1 MLARH
6 PLSAALL
13 LAALASSA
21 VGCATSTAALAD
33 APRIGVFVT
42 AGNRVLVDGTQME
55 PSAAR
60 EAIVAFA
67 LANPGAVV
75 ELCASDRAEV
85 AIREALKEEARGA
98 VRQASALLAADGN
111 GSVDLP
117 NAVAPPH
124 IDESSCL

>member
-1 MLARH
+1 MLARR
-6 PLSAALL
+6 PLPAALL

-33 APRIGVFVT
+33 APRINVFVT

-55 PSAAR
+55 PSVAR
-60 EAIVAFA
+60 EAIIAFA
-67 LANPGAVV
+67 LANPGSVV
-75 ELCASDRAEV
+75 ELCASDKAEV